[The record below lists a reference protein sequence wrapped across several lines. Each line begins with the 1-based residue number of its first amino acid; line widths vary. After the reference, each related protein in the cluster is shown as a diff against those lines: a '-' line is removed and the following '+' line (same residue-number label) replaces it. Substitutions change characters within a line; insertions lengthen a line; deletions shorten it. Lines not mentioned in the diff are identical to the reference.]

1 VAAIVTALLGE
12 YIDTGVI
19 VAVVILNAIVGYF
32 QEYKAETSVRALKNM
47 VVSRA
52 RVLREGREGEILVWV
67 IEFERR
73 G

>member
-1 VAAIVTALLGE
+1 MAAIVTALLGE

>member
-1 VAAIVTALLGE
+1 MAAIVTALLGE

-19 VAVVILNAIVGYF
+19 VAVFILNAIVGYF